1 MARILIYAMNYAPEV
16 AGVGRYTGDIG
27 NSFLEAGH
35 EVAVVTTVPHYPG
48 WKVQSPY
55 RNWRWRRERR
65 ENLTIER
72 CPLFLRERMGGL
84 WRLIA
89 PLSFA
94 ITSAP
99 IAIWRA
105 LRFRPDVILCIEPT
119 LMAAPVALLMAR
131 LIGAQTAL
139 HVQDL
144 EVDAAFAVGHLA
156 RKAWL
161 MKLGLAFERFML
173 RRFDQIVTISNAMA
187 ERLAAKG
194 VDADRIAVVRNWVD
208 LDAIKPLDRVSRY
221 RVELGIAAGDCVVLY
236 SGSIGAKQG
245 LNSLIEAAERLAGR
259 PDIRFVI
266 AGEGPAKA
274 GLIVRAGSAANVRF
288 LPFQPYE
295 RLSEFLGLADL
306 HVLPQTADAADL
318 VLPSKLAGMLAS
330 GRRVIVTADEDT
342 ELASFVAGVAIRTP
356 PGDVSA
362 LAAAIEREAGRRGDD
377 ASGVRARR
385 RLAERLSRTESLQA
399 FAGAT
404 VRRKAFG
411 EAREMA
417 EPSEQIAN

>member
-27 NSFLEAGH
+27 ESFLEAGH
-35 EVAVVTTVPHYPG
+35 EVAVVTTLPHYPG

-65 ENLTIER
+65 DKLTIER
-72 CPLFLRERMGGL
+72 CPLVLRERMGGL

-99 IAIWRA
+99 VAIWRA

-119 LMAAPVALLMAR
+119 LMVAPVALVMAR
-131 LIGAQTAL
+131 LIGAKAAL

-161 MKLGLAFERFML
+161 MKLGLTFERLLL
-173 RRFDQIVTISNAMA
+173 RRFEQIVTISNAMA
-187 ERLAAKG
+187 ERLARKG
-194 VDADRIAVVRNWVD
+194 VDVDRIVVVRNWVD
-208 LDAIKPLDRVSRY
+208 LDAIRPLDRVSRY
-221 RVELGIAAGDCVVLY
+221 RAELGIAASDCVVLY
-236 SGSIGAKQG
+236 SGSVGAKQG
-245 LNSLIEAAERLAGR
+245 LEALIEAAERLAGR
-259 PDIRFVI
+259 ADIRFVI

-274 GLIVRAGSAANVRF
+274 ALVARAGAAANVRF

-306 HVLPQTADAADL
+306 HVLPQMADAADL
-318 VLPSKLAGMLAS
+318 VLPSKLAAMLAS

-356 PGDVSA
+356 PGDVAA
-362 LAAAIEREAGRRGDD
+362 LAAAIEREANRRGEG

-385 RLAERLSRTESLQA
+385 RLAERLSRTESLRA
-399 FAGAT
+399 FAEAT
-404 VRRKAFG
+404 VRPQALD
-411 EAREMA
+411 EAPELPA
-417 EPSEQIAN
+417 PSEQAAG